1 MLPKLLNILTTAG
14 SVVLLFNLIIIVHE
28 IGHFLAARWRGL
40 HIEEF
45 GVWFGKPL
53 WKKQFNGVWYSLG
66 SIPAGGFVK
75 LPQLAPMD
83 LIEGESESQPDGENA
98 PPAEPLPP
106 ISALDKIIVAFA
118 GPLFSFLFAIA
129 LAVVVW
135 SVGKPVNDFENSTE
149 IGFVDPKGPAAAAG
163 LQPGD
168 TIKAVDGHPVD
179 RFMGPLRSV
188 KWHIVRSEGETIR
201 FDIER
206 KGEPLAIHSGWSKA
220 EGPGWKRKEL
230 RTVGIGPRQIPNID
244 GVLAN
249 SPAEQ
254 AGFQKGDFL
263 LKVNDTPVFNV
274 LDGYN
279 ELARHTG
286 QPNHLVVRRNHTET
300 TLTLIPTPHPSQPNW
315 IAEPGLQ
322 WGHRSIMHPL
332 PSDQIRD
339 AVLSIVNMLDALFA
353 KRSDVSAQ
361 HFSGPVGIMKVYYSI
376 FENEGGWL
384 LALAF
389 SVFFNVN
396 LALANLLPFPV
407 LDGGHITLA
416 LIESIR
422 RKPFN
427 PKYLGWLQTSC
438 AVAAMAFMAYLT
450 FFDVTDFFN
459 RRKDKSA
466 APAAAP
472 SATQPAAAPTGNQTQ
487 PAPSK

>member
-1 MLPKLLNILTTAG
+1 MLPKLLNILSTAG
-14 SVVLLFNLIIIVHE
+14 SVILLFNLIIIVHE

-83 LIEGESESQPDGENA
+83 LIEGESHPLPENDPA
-98 PPAEPLPP
+98 TPPQPLPP
-106 ISALDKIIVAFA
+106 ISPLDKIIVAFA

-135 SVGKPVNDFENSTE
+135 SVGKPINDFENSTE

-168 TIKAVDGHPVD
+168 TIKSVDHHPVD

-188 KWHIVRSEGETIR
+188 KWHIVRSEGDTIQ

-206 KGEPLAIHSGWSKA
+206 NGKPLTIHSNWSKA

-244 GVLAN
+244 GVLPN
-249 SPAEQ
+249 SPAHQ

-263 LKVNDTPVFNV
+263 LKVNDAPIFNV
-274 LDGYN
+274 LDAYK
-279 ELARHTG
+279 ELAKHTN
-286 QPNHLVVRRNHTET
+286 QPNQLVVRRNQTET
-300 TLTLIPTPHPSQPNW
+300 TLTLNPSPHPSQPDW

-322 WGHRSIMHPL
+322 WGHRSIIHPL

-376 FENEGGWL
+376 FENDGGWL

-416 LIESIR
+416 IIEGLR
-422 RKPFN
+422 KKPFN
-427 PKYLGWLQTSC
+427 PKYLGWLQTAC
-438 AVAAMAFMAYLT
+438 ALAAMAFMAYLT
-450 FFDVTDFFN
+450 FFDVTDFF
-459 RRKDKSA
+459 RRKDKPA
-466 APAAAP
+466 QTAPAE
-472 SATQPAAAPTGNQTQ
+472 SSK
-487 PAPSK
+487 PAPSQPTSAPSK

>member
-1 MLPKLLNILTTAG
+1 MFPKILNVLTTAG

-75 LPQLAPMD
+75 LPQLSPMD
-83 LIEGESESQPDGENA
+83 LIEGESEVTSEDQDA
-98 PPAEPLPP
+98 PPSEPLPP

-118 GPLFSFLFAIA
+118 G
-129 LAVVVW
+129 
-135 SVGKPVNDFENSTE
+135 
-149 IGFVDPKGPAAAAG
+149 
-163 LQPGD
+163 
-168 TIKAVDGHPVD
+168 HPVD
-179 RFMGPLRSV
+179 RFIGPLRSV

-206 KGEPLAIHSGWSKA
+206 KGQPLAIHSGWSKA

-244 GVLAN
+244 GVLLN

-263 LKVNDTPVFNV
+263 LKVNETRVFNV
-274 LDGYN
+274 LDAYN

-286 QPNHLVVRRNHTET
+286 QPNHLVVKRGENET
-300 TLTLIPTPHPSQPNW
+300 TLTLVPAPHPSQPNW

-322 WGHRSIMHPL
+322 WGHRSIIHPL

-376 FENEGGWL
+376 FENDGGWL

-416 LIESIR
+416 LIEGLR

-427 PKYLGWLQTSC
+427 PKYLGWLQTAC
-438 AVAAMAFMAYLT
+438 ALTAMAFMAYLT

-459 RRKDKSA
+459 RRKDKGAATDKPATETPA
-466 APAAAP
+466 APE
-472 SATQPAAAPTGNQTQ
+472 PTGT
-487 PAPSK
+487 PSTTPSK